1 MVLSV
6 GDEYVTGGVDGDALQ
21 PLELGVVLA
30 PPTERAQECPV
41 RIEDLNPVVAR
52 IWSNI
57 FILDELENLSQ

>member
-21 PLELGVVLA
+21 PLELCVVLA
-30 PPTERAQECPV
+30 PPPERAQECPV

-52 IWSNI
+52 I
-57 FILDELENLSQ
+57 